1 MAEKLEFRALRA
13 DEVEVRIGTVSEKGK
28 GCSLL
33 LYKDARCDMSI
44 LDETVGSLNWKRE
57 HSNSNANCTV
67 SIYNEKTGQWI
78 SKEDTGKESFTEKEK
93 GLASDSFKRACVN
106 WGIGRELY
114 TSPFIWFAAG
124 EVNIVKKGDTN
135 KYTTYDRFSVT
146 EMEVVDGRIKKVTVV
161 NETTKTT
168 KSFYGKNISTTASKP
183 AATTAKPAQTKTAA
197 KSTASKP
204 APATAKTPAKKA
216 APSAQ
221 TPSAPAPSVQTQSVA
236 DLGSYRITTD
246 CSRKGMTLDELFAA
260 NEQTFLKRVVQCAT
274 PERPAMQADASYV
287 KPFLESKGVS
297 LAS

>member
-13 DEVEVRIGTVSEKGK
+13 DEVEARVGTASEK

-33 LYKDARCDMSI
+33 LYKDARCDMNI
-44 LDETVGSLNWKRE
+44 LDEAVGPMNWKRE
-57 HSNSNANCTV
+57 HSNGNANCTV
-67 SIYNEKTGQWI
+67 SIYNDKTGQWI
-78 SKEDTGKESFTEKEK
+78 AKEDTGTESFSQKEK

-114 TSPFIWFAAG
+114 TSPFIWFSAG
-124 EVNIVKKGDTN
+124 EVNLVKKDN
-135 KYTTYDRFSVT
+135 SDKKTTYDRFSVT

-168 KSFYGKNISTTASKP
+168 KSFYGKNISTTSKP

-204 APATAKTPAKKA
+204 APTAAKTPAKSA
-216 APSAQ
+216 AASVQ
-221 TPSAPAPSVQTQSVA
+221 TPSAPAPSVQTQDVA

>member
-13 DEVEVRIGTVSEKGK
+13 DEVEARVGTASEK

-33 LYKDARCDMSI
+33 LYKDARCDMNI
-44 LDETVGSLNWKRE
+44 LDEAVGSMNWKRE
-57 HSNSNANCTV
+57 HSNGNANCTV
-67 SIYNEKTGQWI
+67 SIYNDKTGQWI
-78 SKEDTGKESFTEKEK
+78 AKEDTGTESFSQKEK

-114 TSPFIWFAAG
+114 TSPFIWFSAG
-124 EVNIVKKGDTN
+124 EVNLVKKDN
-135 KYTTYDRFSVT
+135 SDKKTTYDRFSVT

-183 AATTAKPAQTKTAA
+183 AATTAKPAQKTAA

-204 APATAKTPAKKA
+204 APATAKTPAKSA
-216 APSAQ
+216 AP
-221 TPSAPAPSVQTQSVA
+221 TPSVQTQNVA

-246 CSRKGMTLDELFAA
+246 CSRKGMTLNELFAA

>member
-13 DEVEVRIGTVSEKGK
+13 DEVEARVGTISEK

-33 LYKDARCDMSI
+33 LYKDARCDMNI
-44 LDETVGSLNWKRE
+44 LDEVVGPMNWKRE
-57 HSNSNANCTV
+57 HSNGNANCTV
-67 SIYNEKTGQWI
+67 SIYNDKTGQWI
-78 SKEDTGKESFTEKEK
+78 AKEDTGIESFSQKEK

-114 TSPFIWFAAG
+114 TSPFIWFSAG
-124 EVNIVKKGDTN
+124 EVNILVDKDGKKR
-135 KYTTYDRFSVT
+135 TYDRFSVT
-146 EMEVVDGRIKKVTVV
+146 EMEVVGGRIKKVTVV

-168 KSFYGKNISTTASKP
+168 KSFYGKNISTTVSKP
-183 AATTAKPAQTKTAA
+183 AATTAKSAQTKTAA
-197 KSTASKP
+197 KSAASKP
-204 APATAKTPAKKA
+204 APATAKTPTK
-216 APSAQ
+216 SA
-221 TPSAPAPSVQTQSVA
+221 APSVQTPSVQTPNVQTSSVA

>member
-33 LYKDARCDMSI
+33 LYKDARCDMNI
-44 LDETVGSLNWKRE
+44 LDEAIGSMNWKRE
-57 HSNSNANCTV
+57 HSNGNANCTV
-67 SIYNEKTGQWI
+67 SIYNDKTGQWI
-78 SKEDTGKESFTEKEK
+78 AKEDTGTESFTEKEK

-183 AATTAKPAQTKTAA
+183 AATTAKPAQKTAA
-197 KSTASKP
+197 KSAASKP
-204 APATAKTPAKKA
+204 APTTAKTPAKSA
-216 APSAQ
+216 AQ
-221 TPSAPAPSVQTQSVA
+221 TPSVSTQNVA

>member
-13 DEVEVRIGTVSEKGK
+13 DEVEVRVGTVSEK

-44 LDETVGSLNWKRE
+44 LDEKVGPLNWKRE
-57 HSNSNANCTV
+57 HSNGNANCTV

-78 SKEDTGKESFTEKEK
+78 SKEDTGTESFTEKEK

-114 TSPFIWFAAG
+114 TSPFIWFATG
-124 EVNIVKKGDTN
+124 EVNIVAKKGDGN
-135 KYTTYDRFSVT
+135 KKTTYDRFSVT

-183 AATTAKPAQTKTAA
+183 AATTAKPAQTTAAA
-197 KSTASKP
+197 KSTTSKP
-204 APATAKTPAKKA
+204 APATAKTPTKSA
-216 APSAQ
+216 APSVQAPNVQ
-221 TPSAPAPSVQTQSVA
+221 TPSVQTQSVA

-246 CSRKGMTLDELFAA
+246 CSRKGKTLDELFAA